1 MRLECLSVFTH
12 NVSNIAQKLQQP
24 HTVKDI
30 KLITHLSYDFH
41 FVQQVAPN
49 YSTPPNKSSSYVFA
63 HDQTLVSSKGGV
75 LAKCRFVWTCYL
87 QCNL

>member
-1 MRLECLSVFTH
+1 MRLECLSVFTD

-49 YSTPPNKSSSYVFA
+49 Y
-63 HDQTLVSSKGGV
+63 
-75 LAKCRFVWTCYL
+75 
-87 QCNL
+87 